1 LADSSRSNPA
11 RRRLRQRIRKQ
22 RRMLPRQQRRLA
34 QRSLALRI
42 QRLGAFRRARKVAV
56 YIAFDGEP
64 DLSDVVRIARRNRIE
79 VFAPVLLKRGL
90 GFVRLIPE
98 ARYAVNHLGIL
109 EPERVDAI
117 DPRTLDL
124 VLTPLVAF
132 DERGV
137 RLGMGGGYYDRCFKH
152 LLQRRSWR
160 KPKLLGIGY
169 DFQRLP
175 HLQAEPW
182 DVRLWGAVT
191 ESGTYRF

>member
-1 LADSSRSNPA
+1 
-11 RRRLRQRIRKQ
+11 
-22 RRMLPRQQRRLA
+22 MLPRQQRRLA